1 MHKLIFF
8 AVKYFAFRIFLI
20 KKTELIDPAFKGGGV
35 VRRAFWCEIG
45 YSFAVGCTGKHY
57 FKNPKPSI

>member
-20 KKTELIDPAFKGGGV
+20 KKTELIDPGLFWVDWV
-35 VRRAFWCEIG
+35 VC
-45 YSFAVGCTGKHY
+45 GC
-57 FKNPKPSI
+57 

>member
-35 VRRAFWCEIG
+35 IPLALGEKTYDIKLPNIRISG
-45 YSFAVGCTGKHY
+45 L
-57 FKNPKPSI
+57 

>member
-20 KKTELIDPAFKGGGV
+20 KKTELIDPALQRGRRLGIGFCVKGLWLG
-35 VRRAFWCEIG
+35 
-45 YSFAVGCTGKHY
+45 
-57 FKNPKPSI
+57 

>member
-35 VRRAFWCEIG
+35 VRLAFGEERLDLQLHNIRIV
-45 YSFAVGCTGKHY
+45 S
-57 FKNPKPSI
+57 KNND

>member
-35 VRRAFWCEIG
+35 VHLAFRLLITNELMV
-45 YSFAVGCTGKHY
+45 F
-57 FKNPKPSI
+57 

>member
-20 KKTELIDPAFKGGGV
+20 KKTELIDPAPLKGVGG
-35 VRRAFWCEIG
+35 
-45 YSFAVGCTGKHY
+45 
-57 FKNPKPSI
+57 

>member
-35 VRRAFWCEIG
+35 VRLIIQLWTSSGSMAC
-45 YSFAVGCTGKHY
+45 
-57 FKNPKPSI
+57 

>member
-35 VRRAFWCEIG
+35 IRLAFSEK
-45 YSFAVGCTGKHY
+45 A
-57 FKNPKPSI
+57 

>member
-20 KKTELIDPAFKGGGV
+20 KKIELIDPAFKGGGV
-35 VRRAFWCEIG
+35 ARLGFV
-45 YSFAVGCTGKHY
+45 
-57 FKNPKPSI
+57 